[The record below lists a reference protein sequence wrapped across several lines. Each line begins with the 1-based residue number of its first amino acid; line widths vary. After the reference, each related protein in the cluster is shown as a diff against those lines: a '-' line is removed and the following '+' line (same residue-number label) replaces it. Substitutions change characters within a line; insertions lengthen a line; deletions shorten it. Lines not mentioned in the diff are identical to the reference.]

1 MKRADK
7 LKITIFSL
15 AENARQTINKVT
27 KEMRKMEYILLPYDK
42 GMSMSLNKTSHQL
55 GKGLRSIQKMVDSN
69 SRTINQAIQAP

>member
-7 LKITIFSL
+7 LKGTIFSL
-15 AENARQTINKVT
+15 AGNARQTISKVT

-55 GKGLRSIQKMVDSN
+55 GKELRSIQKMVDNN